1 MYYSQLSR
9 VSIDAVRTMCISHPF
24 TYNYT
29 RKSIQCS
36 PDENPRA
43 LATSQFNTFQK
54 HKRHEHTR
62 TNTRTRNAQNKLT
75 THALCRLCLYRARA
89 PGRRGGVL
97 RYHEIRKCPKL
108 LLLIDASSSS
118 LRRRILVRC
127 GWIQHVRRC
136 RRRSTRPP
144 SSVPMGTQALTR

>member
-9 VSIDAVRTMCISHPF
+9 VSIEAVRTMYISSI
-24 TYNYT
+24 YNYT
-29 RKSIQCS
+29 RKSIQRS
-36 PDENPRA
+36 PDENPS
-43 LATSQFNTFQK
+43 ATSQFNTFQK
-54 HKRHEHTR
+54 RKRHKHTH
-62 TNTRTRNAQNKLT
+62 TRTRNAQNKLT
-75 THALCRLCLYRARA
+75 THSLCRLCLYRARA

-127 GWIQHVRRC
+127 GWIQHVQRC